1 MLASFPSLKSIKSP
15 PEEAIMN
22 DVNELLA
29 REAGKRK
36 KQRRLGTDKLICP
49 VCGETHP
56 AAFDG
61 DHVAGRKFHDQTWPL
76 CKTHHAIRTDWQG
89 DEPPPSDNP
98 RNPLEVI
105 GHWLLGMAAYFEM
118 LIAYLKRFGTLLID
132 LAKEGYGADL
142 ELPKV
147 TIG

>member
-1 MLASFPSLKSIKSP
+1 MKDL
-15 PEEAIMN
+15 
-22 DVNELLA
+22 DELLA

-36 KQRRLGTDKLICP
+36 KQRRLGKDDLCCIA
-49 VCGETHP
+49 CGETHP
-56 AAFDG
+56 AAFDH
-61 DHVAGRKFHDQTWPL
+61 DHVAGQKHHDQTWPL
-76 CKTHHAIRTDWQG
+76 CKTHHAIRTAWQKG
-89 DEPPPSDNP
+89 EPSPSDNP

-118 LIAYLKRFGTLLID
+118 LVAYLKRFGTFLID

-147 TIG
+147 STG

>member
-1 MLASFPSLKSIKSP
+1 
-15 PEEAIMN
+15 MN

-36 KQRRLGTDKLICP
+36 KMRRLGQDGLICP
-49 VCGETHP
+49 ICGETHP
-56 AAFDG
+56 AALEH
-61 DHVAGRKFHDQTWPL
+61 DHVAGQKHHDLTWGL
-76 CKTHHAIRTDWQG
+76 CKTHHAIRTAWQQN
-89 DEPPPSDNP
+89 EPPPSDNP

-118 LIAYLKRFGTLLID
+118 LIPYLKRFGNFLIE
-132 LAKEGYGADL
+132 LAKEGYGAGL

-147 TIG
+147 SIG